1 MWKFR
6 EVLAETPV
14 PTALTTDQEL
24 EVTGLLPGNTHFAIV
39 LVSDKNGNWE
49 QLNYEFITLQ
59 REITVRFNKLDIT
72 NNGDPMGASDADI
85 HLEILSSS
93 SKNPH
98 GATIRTEKGFDFP
111 VKNINTGD
119 SIKLINTHTMGP
131 ERVLSD
137 NQFVLVNVRGEEFD
151 GIFESNERAANFFG
165 DALLDLPQGRGREE
179 ISKTAKSIWARPEND
194 DFNFYVH
201 LDYDV
206 KYSNP

>member
-1 MWKFR
+1 
-6 EVLAETPV
+6 
-14 PTALTTDQEL
+14 
-24 EVTGLLPGNTHFAIV
+24 
-39 LVSDKNGNWE
+39 VSDKNGNWQ
-49 QLNYEFITLQ
+49 QLSYEFITLQ
-59 REITVRFNKLDIT
+59 REITVRFTKLDIT

-85 HLEILSSS
+85 HLEIISSS

-98 GATIRTEKGFDFP
+98 GASIQTEQQFNFP

-137 NQFVLVNVRGEEFD
+137 NRFVLVNIRGEEFD
-151 GIFESNERAANFFG
+151 GILEPNERAANYFG
-165 DALLDLPQGRGREE
+165 DALLELPEGRGVEVVTKRP
-179 ISKTAKSIWARPEND
+179 KSIWARPEND

-206 KYSNP
+206 KYSGP